1 VIGLVI
7 QIWHSGDP
15 YRDRVFQRTVAPTA
29 NDQWLSYNPVGILA
43 EHGLDFD
50 NLAKVFED
58 PYQQILVNG
67 NFLY

>member
-1 VIGLVI
+1 MIRRVWQPG
-7 QIWHSGDP
+7 GR
-15 YRDRVFQRTVAPTA
+15 YRDRGLERKVAPTA
-29 NDQWLSYNPVGILA
+29 NDQWLSHNPVGILA

-50 NLAKVFED
+50 NLPKVFED